1 MPCYA
6 VYRNTDGSLSSVG
19 EILAAPLPLEFG
31 AKTLLSEPDLSQM
44 MWDAS
49 KLDFVPIPP
58 EPSDP
63 VHDAVLGFADLD
75 VSALTQAQLI
85 ALMVKA
91 LKFLVK
97 RELNRG

>member
-6 VYRNTDGSLSSVG
+6 VYRNMDGSLSSVG
-19 EILAAPLPLEFG
+19 TILAEPLLPEFT
-31 AKTLLSEPDLSQM
+31 AKALKEMPDLSNVI
-44 MWDAS
+44 WDS
-49 KLDFVPIPP
+49 SLRDFIPRPP